1 MVIPFQFFLKPK
13 KIEMGLF
20 VLSNSI
26 FHKHAKMPRNH
37 VSSSDSSDCEEF
49 DNGEFKK
56 MLGKM
61 FPSKHMK
68 KEIEKMEKIDQKIT
82 SKSKSKKTKN
92 TDSDEEY
99 MPSST
104 PSSESEYTSEEAIDS
119 EEVEDLIEDQKM
131 NVIFTFMPNK
141 MLADE
146 SDDESSATETE
157 SEEEEEEEDKAIRE
171 IKTPKY
177 KEIIDMMKAYQTDK
191 FKGRDVF
198 IKKVEKIVAEEEK
211 KHEKAVLKK
220 LAKHEKE
227 EKKANHKKFRKL
239 LRTRDDMDDVGYFD
253 TLDVAAQTNI
263 VAKLAELNEHNKV
276 DKPYRISLIEAD
288 IPVAFKTIALK
299 KINSL
304 EYMDAGDGEYY
315 KVKHWVDGFMSTP
328 FGKYQ
333 QLPLTM
339 ATHTI
344 DEIHAFME
352 NAKTTLDSV
361 VYGMDDAK
369 HQIMQM
375 IGQWI
380 SNPTS
385 VGTAIAIQGPMGTGK
400 TTLVKE
406 GISKILNRPFAFIPL
421 GGATDSSFLEG
432 HSYTYEGSTWGR
444 IVDILIQSKC
454 MNPVFY
460 FDELDKVSDTPKG
473 EEIIGILTHLTDTTQ
488 NSQFHDKYFSNID
501 FDLSKAL
508 FIFSYNDESK
518 VNPILRDR
526 MYRIKTDGYKSP
538 DKQIIAT
545 NYLLP
550 KIRDAVN
557 IKEGEIIITEETI
570 NYINA
575 HLTENEKGVRNLK
588 RCLEIIHTKL
598 NLFRLMKPGANVF
611 DSSLKSVTFPFNVT
625 PDIVD
630 SLIKKNGDGFPV
642 NMYC

>member
-1 MVIPFQFFLKPK
+1 
-13 KIEMGLF
+13 
-20 VLSNSI
+20 
-26 FHKHAKMPRNH
+26 MPRNTH
-37 VSSSDSSDCEEF
+37 SSDSSDSEDF

-56 MLGKM
+56 MLGKI

-68 KEIEKMEKIDQKIT
+68 KEIEKMDKIDQKVNKKT
-82 SKSKSKKTKN
+82 NKNEKKTKS
-92 TDSDEEY
+92 TKLSKSSDEDYE
-99 MPSST
+99 PSAT
-104 PSSESEYTSEEAIDS
+104 PSSESNYTSDGSIDS
-119 EEVEDLIEDQKM
+119 EEVDDLIEDQKM
-131 NVIFTFMPNK
+131 NVIFTFMPN
-141 MLADE
+141 MFGNEDE
-146 SDDESSATETE
+146 TSE
-157 SEEEEEEEDKAIRE
+157 SEEDSESSSSEEEEDKAIRE

-177 KEIIDMMKAYQTDK
+177 KEIIDMMKSYQTDK

-198 IKKVEKIVAEEEK
+198 IKKVERIVSEEEK

-220 LAKHEKE
+220 LAKHEKA

-239 LRTRDDMDDVGYFD
+239 LRTRNDMDDVGYFD
-253 TLDVAAQTNI
+253 TLSVANQTNI
-263 VAKLAELNEHNKV
+263 VAKLSELNEHNKV

-315 KVKHWVDGFMSTP
+315 KVKHWVDGFMTTP

-339 ATHTI
+339 ATHSI
-344 DEIHAFME
+344 DEIHTFME
-352 NAKTTLDSV
+352 NAKTTLDNV

-380 SNPTS
+380 SNPNS

-432 HSYTYEGSTWGR
+432 HSYTYEGSCWGR

-501 FDLSKAL
+501 FDLSKAM

-518 VNPILRDR
+518 INPILRDR

-538 DKQIIAT
+538 DKLIIAN

-550 KIRDAVN
+550 KIREAVN
-557 IKEGEIIITEETI
+557 IKEGEIVIPDETI
-570 NYINA
+570 NHITT

-611 DSSLKSVTFPFNVT
+611 DNSLKTVSFPFAVT
-625 PDIVD
+625 PDVVD

>member
-1 MVIPFQFFLKPK
+1 
-13 KIEMGLF
+13 
-20 VLSNSI
+20 
-26 FHKHAKMPRNH
+26 MPRNTNT
-37 VSSSDSSDCEEF
+37 DEF
-49 DNGEFKK
+49 DNEEFKK
-56 MLGKM
+56 MLGKI

-68 KEIEKMEKIDQKIT
+68 KEIEKMEKIDKKMKP
-82 SKSKSKKTKN
+82 KSKTKN
-92 TDSDEEY
+92 DDDDYVPPSQSETEESDY
-99 MPSST
+99 ST
-104 PSSESEYTSEEAIDS
+104 EGSIDS
-119 EEVEDLIEDQKM
+119 EELDDLIEDQKM
-131 NVIFTFMPNK
+131 NVVFTFMPNR
-141 MLADE
+141 MLESEVSSEEEEEEEEEDE
-146 SDDESSATETE
+146 E
-157 SEEEEEEEDKAIRE
+157 EEEEEEEDKKIKE

-177 KEIIDMMKAYQTDK
+177 KEIIDMMKSYQTDK

-198 IKKVEKIVAEEEK
+198 IKKVERIVAEEEK

-220 LAKHEKE
+220 LAQQEKV

-253 TLDVAAQTNI
+253 TLDVASQSNI
-263 VAKLAELNEHNKV
+263 VSKLTELNAHNKV

-288 IPVAFKTIALK
+288 VPVAFKTIALK

-315 KVKHWVDGFMSTP
+315 QVKHWVDGFMSTP

-333 QLPLTM
+333 HLPLTM
-339 ATHTI
+339 ATHSI

-352 NAKTTLDSV
+352 NAKTTLDNV

-400 TTLVKE
+400 TTLVKD

-508 FIFSYNDESK
+508 FIFSYNDETK

-557 IKEGEIIITEETI
+557 ITDGEIIIPEETI
-570 NYINA
+570 NYINM

-588 RCLEIIHTKL
+588 RCLEIVHTKL

-611 DSSLKSVTFPFNVT
+611 DTSLKNVSFPFTVT
-625 PDIVD
+625 PDVVD
-630 SLIKKNGDGFPV
+630 DLIKKTGDGIPV
-642 NMYC
+642 HMYC

>member
-1 MVIPFQFFLKPK
+1 
-13 KIEMGLF
+13 
-20 VLSNSI
+20 
-26 FHKHAKMPRNH
+26 MPR
-37 VSSSDSSDCEEF
+37 VIVSSDSSDNEEF

-68 KEIEKMEKIDQKIT
+68 KEIEKMEKIDKKMNDKKVNKKNVASKNKVIET
-82 SKSKSKKTKN
+82 SS
-92 TDSDEEY
+92 SDEEY
-99 MPSST
+99 IPTSDEEDETTMT
-104 PSSESEYTSEEAIDS
+104 ESEIDS
-119 EEVEDLIEDQKM
+119 DEVEDLQKM
-131 NVIFTFMPNK
+131 NVVFTFMPT
-141 MLADE
+141 MFGAEE
-146 SDDESSATETE
+146 SDESSSEE
-157 SEEEEEEEDKAIRE
+157 SSSSEEEEEEDKHIRE

-177 KEIIDMMKAYQTDK
+177 KEIIEMMKSYQTNK
-191 FKGRDVF
+191 FKGRDIF
-198 IKKVEKIVAEEEK
+198 IKKVERIVAEEEK
-211 KHEKAVLKK
+211 KHEAAVLKK
-220 LAKHEKE
+220 IAKQEKE
-227 EKKANHKKFRKL
+227 EKKSNRKKFRKL
-239 LRTRDDMDDVGYFD
+239 LMSRDVMDDVGYFD
-253 TLDVAAQTNI
+253 TLDVKNQTNI
-263 VAKLAELNEHNKV
+263 VEKLKELNAHDKV
-276 DKPYRISLIEAD
+276 EKPYRISLIEAD
-288 IPVAFKTIALK
+288 IPVSFKTIAIK

-344 DEIHAFME
+344 DEIHGFME
-352 NAKTTLDSV
+352 NAKSTLDNV

-380 SNPTS
+380 SNPNS

-400 TTLVKE
+400 TTLVKD

-432 HSYTYEGSTWGR
+432 HSYTYEGSNWGR

-526 MYRIKTDGYKSP
+526 MYRIKTDGYKAP

-557 IKEGEIIITEETI
+557 IGQDEIIIPAETI
-570 NYINA
+570 DYINT
-575 HLTENEKGVRNLK
+575 HLTESEKGVRNLK

-598 NLFRLMKPGANVF
+598 NLYRLMKPGANVF
-611 DSSLKSVTFPFNVT
+611 DNTHALKVTFPFMVT
-625 PDIVD
+625 PDVVD
-630 SLIKKNGDGFPV
+630 VLIKKTGDTFPV

>member
-1 MVIPFQFFLKPK
+1 MKVRR
-13 KIEMGLF
+13 
-20 VLSNSI
+20 LSKQHNSTKRQ
-26 FHKHAKMPRNH
+26 HNSTMPRT
-37 VSSSDSSDCEEF
+37 SDSSDCEDF

-56 MLGKM
+56 MLGKI

-68 KEIEKMEKIDQKIT
+68 KEIEKMEKIDKKIAT
-82 SKSKSKKTKN
+82 KSKNKKTKSESS
-92 TDSDEEY
+92 SDEEY
-99 MPSST
+99 VPSST
-104 PSSESEYTSEEAIDS
+104 PASETDYSTDESIDS
-119 EEVEDLIEDQKM
+119 EEVEDLVEDQKM
-131 NVIFTFMPNK
+131 NVVFTFMPNHRM
-141 MLADE
+141 MLKNQDE
-146 SDDESSATETE
+146 TSESEDESSS
-157 SEEEEEEEDKAIRE
+157 SEEEEEEEDKSIRE

-177 KEIIDMMKAYQTDK
+177 KEIIEMMKAYQTDK

-198 IKKVEKIVAEEEK
+198 IKKVERIVAEEEK

-220 LAKHEKE
+220 LAKHEKT
-227 EKKANHKKFRKL
+227 EKKTNHKKFRKL
-239 LRTRDDMDDVGYFD
+239 LRTRNDMDDVGYFD
-253 TLDVAAQTNI
+253 TLDVASQSNI
-263 VAKLAELNEHNKV
+263 VSKLSELNEHNKV

-315 KVKHWVDGFMSTP
+315 KVKQWVDGFMATP

-333 QLPLTM
+333 QLPITM
-339 ATHTI
+339 ATHGI

-352 NAKTTLDSV
+352 NAKSTLDSV

-380 SNPTS
+380 SNPSS

-432 HSYTYEGSTWGR
+432 HSYTYEGSSWGR
-444 IVDILIQSKC
+444 IVDILMQSKC

-501 FDLSKAL
+501 FDLSKAM

-526 MYRIKTDGYKSP
+526 MYRIKTDGYKSQ
-538 DKQIIAT
+538 DKLIIAN

-557 IKEGEIIITEETI
+557 INEGEIIIPEETI

-575 HLTENEKGVRNLK
+575 HLTETEKGVRNLK

-611 DSSLKSVTFPFNVT
+611 DNSLKTVAFPFVVT
-625 PDIVD
+625 PDVVD
-630 SLIKKNGDGFPV
+630 SLIKKAGDGFPV

>member
-1 MVIPFQFFLKPK
+1 
-13 KIEMGLF
+13 
-20 VLSNSI
+20 
-26 FHKHAKMPRNH
+26 MPR
-37 VSSSDSSDCEEF
+37 VSDSSDAEDF
-49 DNGEFKK
+49 DNSEFKK
-56 MLGKM
+56 MLGKI

-68 KEIEKMEKIDQKIT
+68 KEIEKMEKIDKNIAAT
-82 SKSKSKKTKN
+82 SDKKRTKKSKANSS
-92 TDSDEEY
+92 SDEDYEPPSVSESDSEEY
-99 MPSST
+99 S
-104 PSSESEYTSEEAIDS
+104 SSESIDS
-119 EEVEDLIEDQKM
+119 EEVEDLIQDQKM
-131 NVIFTFMPNK
+131 NVVFTFMPSR
-141 MLADE
+141 MLVDYDQSSDSDE
-146 SDDESSATETE
+146 TSDESS
-157 SEEEEEEEDKAIRE
+157 SEEEEEDKAIRE

-177 KEIIDMMKAYQTDK
+177 KEIIDMMKEYQTDK
-191 FKGRDVF
+191 FKGRQVF
-198 IKKVEKIVAEEEK
+198 IKKVERIVAEEEK

-220 LAKHEKE
+220 IAKHEKA
-227 EKKANHKKFRKL
+227 EKKANNKKFRKL

-253 TLDVAAQTNI
+253 TLDVPTQAKI
-263 VAKLAELNEHNKV
+263 VSKLTELTEHTKV

-304 EYMDAGDGEYY
+304 EYMEAGDGEYY
-315 KVKHWVDGFMSTP
+315 KVKHWVDGFMTTP

-339 ATHTI
+339 ASHSI

-352 NAKTTLDSV
+352 TAKTTLDNV

-369 HQIMQM
+369 HQIMQL

-380 SNPTS
+380 SNPSS

-508 FIFSYNDESK
+508 FIFSYNDETK

-538 DKQIIAT
+538 DKQIIARS
-545 NYLLP
+545 YLLP
-550 KIRDAVN
+550 KIRMSVN
-557 IKEGEIIITEETI
+557 IKEGEIIISEETI

-598 NLFRLMKPGANVF
+598 NLFRLMKPGANMF
-611 DSSLKSVTFPFNVT
+611 ETSTLKKVEFPFTVT
-625 PDIVD
+625 PDVVD
-630 SLIKKNGDGFPV
+630 ALIKKNSDGIPV
-642 NMYC
+642 HMYC

>member
-1 MVIPFQFFLKPK
+1 
-13 KIEMGLF
+13 
-20 VLSNSI
+20 
-26 FHKHAKMPRNH
+26 MPRTH
-37 VSSSDSSDCEEF
+37 SSSESSDVEDF

-68 KEIEKMEKIDQKIT
+68 KEIEKMEKIDKKIST
-82 SKSKSKKTKN
+82 AKPNKKSSSVPIKNKKTTKS
-92 TDSDEEY
+92 SDEDYE
-99 MPSST
+99 PSTT
-104 PSSESEYTSEEAIDS
+104 PSSESDYTSGEESIDS

-131 NVIFTFMPNK
+131 NVIFTFMPSR

-146 SDDESSATETE
+146 EETE
-157 SEEEEEEEDKAIRE
+157 SEEEEDESSESEEEEEDNAIRE

-177 KEIIDMMKAYQTDK
+177 KEIIDMMKNYKTDK

-198 IKKVEKIVAEEEK
+198 IKKVERIVAEEEK

-220 LAKHEKE
+220 LAKHEKA
-227 EKKANHKKFRKL
+227 EKKANNKKFRKL

-253 TLDVAAQTNI
+253 TLDVGSQTNI
-263 VAKLAELNEHNKV
+263 VSKLSELNEHNKV
-276 DKPYRISLIEAD
+276 EKPYRISLIEAE

-304 EYMDAGDGEYY
+304 EYMEAGDGEYY
-315 KVKHWVDGFMSTP
+315 KVKHWVDGFMTTP

-333 QLPLTM
+333 QLPITM
-339 ATHTI
+339 ATHSI

-352 NAKTTLDSV
+352 NAKTTLDDV

-380 SNPTS
+380 SNPNS

-488 NSQFHDKYFSNID
+488 NSQFHDKYFPNIE
-501 FDLSKAL
+501 FDLSKAM

-538 DKQIIAT
+538 DKLIIAN

-557 IKEGEIIITEETI
+557 INEGEIIIPEETI
-570 NYINA
+570 NYINT
-575 HLTENEKGVRNLK
+575 HLTESEKGVRNLK

-598 NLFRLMKPGANVF
+598 NLFRLMKPGANLF
-611 DSSLKSVTFPFNVT
+611 DNSLKTVSFPFTVS
-625 PDIVD
+625 PDVVD

>member
-1 MVIPFQFFLKPK
+1 
-13 KIEMGLF
+13 
-20 VLSNSI
+20 
-26 FHKHAKMPRNH
+26 MPRNTNT
-37 VSSSDSSDCEEF
+37 DEF
-49 DNGEFKK
+49 DNEEFKK
-56 MLGKM
+56 MLGKI

-68 KEIEKMEKIDQKIT
+68 KEIEKMEKIDKKMKP
-82 SKSKSKKTKN
+82 KSKTKN
-92 TDSDEEY
+92 DDDDYVPPSQSETEESDY
-99 MPSST
+99 ST
-104 PSSESEYTSEEAIDS
+104 EGSIDS
-119 EEVEDLIEDQKM
+119 EELDDLIEDQKM
-131 NVIFTFMPNK
+131 NVVFTFMPNR
-141 MLADE
+141 MLESEVSSEEEEEEEEEDE
-146 SDDESSATETE
+146 E
-157 SEEEEEEEDKAIRE
+157 EEEEEEEDKKIKE

-177 KEIIDMMKAYQTDK
+177 KEIIDMMKSYQTDK

-198 IKKVEKIVAEEEK
+198 IKKVERIVAEEEK

-220 LAKHEKE
+220 LAQQEKV

-253 TLDVAAQTNI
+253 TLDVASQSNI
-263 VAKLAELNEHNKV
+263 VSKLTELNAHNKV

-288 IPVAFKTIALK
+288 VPVAFKTIALK

-333 QLPLTM
+333 HLPLTM
-339 ATHTI
+339 ATHSI

-352 NAKTTLDSV
+352 NAKTTLDNV

-400 TTLVKE
+400 TTLVKD

-508 FIFSYNDESK
+508 FIFSYNDETK

-557 IKEGEIIITEETI
+557 ITDGEIIIPEETI
-570 NYINA
+570 NYINM

-588 RCLEIIHTKL
+588 RCLEIVHTKL

-611 DSSLKSVTFPFNVT
+611 DTSLKNVSFPFTVT
-625 PDIVD
+625 PDVVD
-630 SLIKKNGDGFPV
+630 DLIKKTGDGIPV
-642 NMYC
+642 HMYC

>member
-1 MVIPFQFFLKPK
+1 
-13 KIEMGLF
+13 
-20 VLSNSI
+20 
-26 FHKHAKMPRNH
+26 MPRNTH
-37 VSSSDSSDCEEF
+37 SSDSSDNEDF

-56 MLGKM
+56 MLSKM
-61 FPSKHMK
+61 FASKNMK
-68 KEIEKMEKIDQKIT
+68 KEIEKMEKIDKKVNGKKHI
-82 SKSKSKKTKN
+82 KNEKKAKTKS
-92 TDSDEEY
+92 SDEEY
-99 MPSST
+99 EPSAT
-104 PSSESEYTSEEAIDS
+104 PSSESDYTSEESIDS
-119 EEVEDLIEDQKM
+119 EEVDDLIEDQKM
-131 NVIFTFMPNK
+131 NVIFTFMPSNR
-141 MLADE
+141 MFGNEDE
-146 SDDESSATETE
+146 TSESEEEDETE
-157 SEEEEEEEDKAIRE
+157 SEEEEDEEDKAIRE

-177 KEIIDMMKAYQTDK
+177 KEIIDMMKTYQTDK

-198 IKKVEKIVAEEEK
+198 IKKVERIVSEEEK
-211 KHEKAVLKK
+211 KHEKTVLKK
-220 LAKHEKE
+220 LAKHEKT

-239 LRTRDDMDDVGYFD
+239 LRTRNDMDDVGYFD
-253 TLDVAAQTNI
+253 TLNVANQSNI

-288 IPVAFKTIALK
+288 IPVIFKTIALK

-315 KVKHWVDGFMSTP
+315 KVKHWVDGFMTTP

-339 ATHTI
+339 ATHSI

-352 NAKTTLDSV
+352 GAKTTLDNV

-380 SNPTS
+380 SNPNS

-432 HSYTYEGSTWGR
+432 HSYTYEGSCWGR

-488 NSQFHDKYFSNID
+488 NNQFHDKYFSNID
-501 FDLSKAL
+501 FDLSKAM

-518 VNPILRDR
+518 INPILRDR

-538 DKQIIAT
+538 DKLIIAN

-550 KIRDAVN
+550 KIREAVN
-557 IKEGEIIITEETI
+557 IKEGEIIIPDETI
-570 NYINA
+570 NYITT

-598 NLFRLMKPGANVF
+598 NLFRLMKPGANFF
-611 DSSLKSVTFPFNVT
+611 DNSLKTVSFPFTVT
-625 PDIVD
+625 PDVVD
-630 SLIKKNGDGFPV
+630 TLIKKNGDGFPV

>member
-1 MVIPFQFFLKPK
+1 
-13 KIEMGLF
+13 
-20 VLSNSI
+20 
-26 FHKHAKMPRNH
+26 
-37 VSSSDSSDCEEF
+37 
-49 DNGEFKK
+49 
-56 MLGKM
+56 
-61 FPSKHMK
+61 
-68 KEIEKMEKIDQKIT
+68 
-82 SKSKSKKTKN
+82 
-92 TDSDEEY
+92 
-99 MPSST
+99 
-104 PSSESEYTSEEAIDS
+104 
-119 EEVEDLIEDQKM
+119 
-131 NVIFTFMPNK
+131 MPNH

-146 SDDESSATETE
+146 ETSESEEEDESS
-157 SEEEEEEEDKAIRE
+157 SEEEEEDDKAIRE

-177 KEIIDMMKAYQTDK
+177 KEIIDMMKTYQTDK

-198 IKKVEKIVAEEEK
+198 IKKVERIVAEEEK

-220 LAKHEKE
+220 LAKHEKA

-253 TLDVAAQTNI
+253 TLDVGSQTNI

-276 DKPYRISLIEAD
+276 DKPYRISLIEAN
-288 IPVAFKTIALK
+288 IPVEFKTIALK

-339 ATHTI
+339 ATHSI

-352 NAKTTLDSV
+352 GAKTTLDNV

-550 KIRDAVN
+550 KIRESVN
-557 IKEGEIIITEETI
+557 IKEGEITIPEETI
-570 NYINA
+570 NYINT

-598 NLFRLMKPGANVF
+598 NLFRLMKPGANLF
-611 DSSLKSVTFPFNVT
+611 DNSLKSVTFPFNVT
-625 PDIVD
+625 TDVVD

>member
-1 MVIPFQFFLKPK
+1 MKLCS
-13 KIEMGLF
+13 
-20 VLSNSI
+20 LSKQY
-26 FHKHAKMPRNH
+26 FTTKHLKMPRTHKN
-37 VSSSDSSDCEEF
+37 SDSSDAEDF

-56 MLGKM
+56 MLGKI

-68 KEIEKMEKIDQKIT
+68 KEIEKMDKIDKKINDKKIGNK
-82 SKSKSKKTKN
+82 KSKRAS
-92 TDSDEEY
+92 SDEDY
-99 MPSST
+99 VPPSSDE
-104 PSSESEYTSEEAIDS
+104 SDSEYSTEESIDS

-131 NVIFTFMPNK
+131 NVIFTFMPSH
-141 MLADE
+141 MLNDE
-146 SDDESSATETE
+146 ETE
-157 SEEEEEEEDKAIRE
+157 SEEDEEDESSSSEEEEEDKAIRE

-177 KEIIDMMKAYQTDK
+177 KEIIDMMKVYQTDK
-191 FKGRDVF
+191 FKGREVF
-198 IKKVEKIVAEEEK
+198 IKKVERIVAEEEK

-220 LAKHEKE
+220 LAKHEKA
-227 EKKANHKKFRKL
+227 EKKSNHKKFRKL

-253 TLDVAAQTNI
+253 TLNVSTQSNI
-263 VAKLAELNEHNKV
+263 VTKLAELNEHNKV

-315 KVKHWVDGFMSTP
+315 KVKHWVDGFMTTP

-339 ATHTI
+339 ATHSI

-352 NAKTTLDSV
+352 NAKTTLDNV

-380 SNPTS
+380 SNPSS

-518 VNPILRDR
+518 INPILRDR

-557 IKEGEIIITEETI
+557 IKEGEITISEETI
-570 NYINA
+570 NYINM

-598 NLFRLMKPGANVF
+598 NLFRLMKPGANLF
-611 DSSLKSVTFPFNVT
+611 DNSLKTVTFPFNVT

-630 SLIKKNGDGFPV
+630 SLIKKNGDGIPFH
-642 NMYC
+642 MYC

>member
-1 MVIPFQFFLKPK
+1 
-13 KIEMGLF
+13 
-20 VLSNSI
+20 
-26 FHKHAKMPRNH
+26 MPRNTNT
-37 VSSSDSSDCEEF
+37 DEF
-49 DNGEFKK
+49 DNDEFKK
-56 MLGKM
+56 MLGNI

-68 KEIEKMEKIDQKIT
+68 KEIEKMDKIDKKI
-82 SKSKSKKTKN
+82 SPKSKN
-92 TDSDEEY
+92 DDDDY
-99 MPSST
+99 VPSSQSET
-104 PSSESEYTSEEAIDS
+104 ESDYSSEGSIDS
-119 EEVEDLIEDQKM
+119 EELEDLIEDQKM
-131 NVIFTFMPNK
+131 NVVFTFMPSK
-141 MLADE
+141 MIDTETDTDTDE
-146 SDDESSATETE
+146 SE
-157 SEEEEEEEDKAIRE
+157 SEEEEEEENVEEEDKKISE

-191 FKGRDVF
+191 FKGRNVF
-198 IKKVEKIVAEEEK
+198 IKKVERIVAEEEK

-220 LAKHEKE
+220 LAQQEKA

-253 TLDVAAQTNI
+253 TLDVASQSNI
-263 VAKLAELNEHNKV
+263 VSKLTELNAHNKV

-315 KVKHWVDGFMSTP
+315 KVKHWVDGFMTTP

-339 ATHTI
+339 ATHSI

-352 NAKTTLDSV
+352 NAKATLDNV

-380 SNPTS
+380 SNPNS

-400 TTLVKE
+400 TTLVKD

-508 FIFSYNDESK
+508 FIFSYNDETK

-550 KIRDAVN
+550 KILEAVN
-557 IKEGEIIITEETI
+557 IKEGEIIIPDETI
-570 NYINA
+570 NYINM

-611 DSSLKSVTFPFNVT
+611 DTSLKNVAFPFTVT
-625 PDIVD
+625 PDVVD
-630 SLIKKNGDGFPV
+630 ALIKKTGDGIPV
-642 NMYC
+642 HMYC

>member
-1 MVIPFQFFLKPK
+1 MK
-13 KIEMGLF
+13 
-20 VLSNSI
+20 LSLLSKQHFSQRYQQN
-26 FHKHAKMPRNH
+26 MPR
-37 VSSSDSSDCEEF
+37 VIVSSDSSDNEEF

-68 KEIEKMEKIDQKIT
+68 KEIEKMEKIDKKMNDKKVNKKKVASKNKVIET
-82 SKSKSKKTKN
+82 SS
-92 TDSDEEY
+92 SDEEY
-99 MPSST
+99 IPTSDEEDETTMT
-104 PSSESEYTSEEAIDS
+104 ESEIDS
-119 EEVEDLIEDQKM
+119 DEVEDLQKM
-131 NVIFTFMPNK
+131 NVVFTFMPT
-141 MLADE
+141 MFGAEE
-146 SDDESSATETE
+146 SDESS
-157 SEEEEEEEDKAIRE
+157 SEESSSSEEEEEDKQIRE

-177 KEIIDMMKAYQTDK
+177 KEIIDMMKSYQTDK
-191 FKGRDVF
+191 FKGRDIF
-198 IKKVEKIVAEEEK
+198 IKKVERIVAEEEK
-211 KHEKAVLKK
+211 KHEAAVLKK
-220 LAKHEKE
+220 IAKQEKE
-227 EKKANHKKFRKL
+227 EKKSNRKKFRKL
-239 LRTRDDMDDVGYFD
+239 LMSRDVMDDVGYFD
-253 TLDVAAQTNI
+253 TLDVKNQSNI
-263 VAKLAELNEHNKV
+263 VEKLKELNAHDKV
-276 DKPYRISLIEAD
+276 EKPYRISLIEAD
-288 IPVAFKTIALK
+288 IPVSFKTIAIK

-344 DEIHAFME
+344 DEIHGFME
-352 NAKTTLDSV
+352 NAKSTLDNV

-380 SNPTS
+380 SNPNS

-400 TTLVKE
+400 TTLVKD

-432 HSYTYEGSTWGR
+432 HSYTYEGSNWGR

-526 MYRIKTDGYKSP
+526 MYRIKTDGYKAP

-557 IKEGEIIITEETI
+557 IGQDEIIIPTETI
-570 NYINA
+570 DYINA
-575 HLTENEKGVRNLK
+575 HLTESEKGVRNLK

-598 NLFRLMKPGANVF
+598 NLYRLMKPGANVF
-611 DSSLKSVTFPFNVT
+611 DNTHALKVTFPFTVT
-625 PDIVD
+625 PDVVD
-630 SLIKKNGDGFPV
+630 VLIKKTGDTFPV

>member
-1 MVIPFQFFLKPK
+1 
-13 KIEMGLF
+13 
-20 VLSNSI
+20 
-26 FHKHAKMPRNH
+26 MPRII
-37 VSSSDSSDCEEF
+37 VSSDSSDNEEF

-68 KEIEKMEKIDQKIT
+68 KEIEKMEKIDKKMSAPVKKNKKKSTKT
-82 SKSKSKKTKN
+82 S
-92 TDSDEEY
+92 SDEDY
-99 MPSST
+99 QPSNT
-104 PSSESEYTSEEAIDS
+104 PSSESEYTSEESIDS

-131 NVIFTFMPNK
+131 NVVFTFMPRH

-146 SDDESSATETE
+146 DETSSE
-157 SEEEEEEEDKAIRE
+157 SEEEESSESEEEEEDKAIRE

-177 KEIIDMMKAYQTDK
+177 KEIIDMMKNYQTDK

-198 IKKVEKIVAEEEK
+198 IKKVERIVAEEEK

-220 LAKHEKE
+220 LAKHEKA

-253 TLDVAAQTNI
+253 TLDVSSQTNI

-339 ATHTI
+339 ATHSI

-352 NAKTTLDSV
+352 NAKSTLDNV

-557 IKEGEIIITEETI
+557 INEGEIIIPEETI
-570 NYINA
+570 NYINT

-598 NLFRLMKPGANVF
+598 NLFRLMKPGANLF
-611 DSSLKSVTFPFNVT
+611 DNSLKTVTFPFTVT
-625 PDIVD
+625 PDVVD
-630 SLIKKNGDGFPV
+630 SLIKKSGDGFPV

>member
-1 MVIPFQFFLKPK
+1 
-13 KIEMGLF
+13 
-20 VLSNSI
+20 
-26 FHKHAKMPRNH
+26 MPR
-37 VSSSDSSDCEEF
+37 VIVSSDSSDNEEF

-68 KEIEKMEKIDQKIT
+68 KEIEKMEKIDKKI
-82 SKSKSKKTKN
+82 SAKKSMPIKNKKTTN
-92 TDSDEEY
+92 SSDEDYE
-99 MPSST
+99 PSNT
-104 PSSESEYTSEEAIDS
+104 PSSESDYTSDEESIDS
-119 EEVEDLIEDQKM
+119 EELEDLIQDQKM
-131 NVIFTFMPNK
+131 NVVFTFMPNRV
-141 MLADE
+141 LV
-146 SDDESSATETE
+146 DESSESE
-157 SEEEEEEEDKAIRE
+157 EEESSSSEEEEEEEDKAIHE

-177 KEIIDMMKAYQTDK
+177 KEIIEMMKNYQTDK

-198 IKKVEKIVAEEEK
+198 IKKVERIVAEEEK

-253 TLDVAAQTNI
+253 TLDVKCQSNI
-263 VAKLAELNEHNKV
+263 VAKLQELNQHNKV

-352 NAKTTLDSV
+352 NAKTTLDNV

-380 SNPTS
+380 SNPNS

-508 FIFSYNDESK
+508 FIFSYNDENK

-557 IKEGEIIITEETI
+557 IKDGEIIIPEDTI
-570 NYINA
+570 NYINT

-598 NLFRLMKPGANVF
+598 NLFRLTKPGANMF
-611 DSSLKSVTFPFNVT
+611 DTSLKSVSFPFTVT
-625 PDIVD
+625 PDVVD

>member
-1 MVIPFQFFLKPK
+1 
-13 KIEMGLF
+13 
-20 VLSNSI
+20 
-26 FHKHAKMPRNH
+26 MPRTRNN
-37 VSSSDSSDCEEF
+37 SDSSDAEDF

-61 FPSKHMK
+61 FPSKHMT
-68 KEIEKMEKIDQKIT
+68 KEIEKMEKIDKKIDGN
-82 SKSKSKKTKN
+82 KKTDVIKKNTKN
-92 TDSDEEY
+92 TKTKSSDEDYE
-99 MPSST
+99 PSSVSDSEEYS
-104 PSSESEYTSEEAIDS
+104 SSETIDS
-119 EEVEDLIEDQKM
+119 EELDDLIEDQKM
-131 NVIFTFMPNK
+131 NVVFTFMPSR
-141 MLADE
+141 MLLDDVSSSE
-146 SDDESSATETE
+146 SDESSEE
-157 SEEEEEEEDKAIRE
+157 SSSEEEEEDKTVRE

-177 KEIIDMMKAYQTDK
+177 KEIIEMMKAYQTDK

-198 IKKVEKIVAEEEK
+198 IKKVERIVAEEEK

-220 LAKHEKE
+220 LAKHEKA

-253 TLDVAAQTNI
+253 TLSVTSQSNI
-263 VAKLAELNEHNKV
+263 VTKLAELNAHNKV

-288 IPVAFKTIALK
+288 IPVEFKTIALK

-315 KVKHWVDGFMSTP
+315 KVKHWVDGFMTTP

-339 ATHTI
+339 ATHSI

-352 NAKTTLDSV
+352 TAKSTLDNV

-380 SNPTS
+380 SNPNS

-400 TTLVKE
+400 TTPVKE

-557 IKEGEIIITEETI
+557 IKEGEIIIPEETI
-570 NYINA
+570 SYINT

-611 DSSLKSVTFPFNVT
+611 DTTLKNVAFPFTVS
-625 PDIVD
+625 PDVVD
-630 SLIKKNGDGFPV
+630 TLIKKNGDGVPV
-642 NMYC
+642 HMYC

>member
-1 MVIPFQFFLKPK
+1 
-13 KIEMGLF
+13 
-20 VLSNSI
+20 
-26 FHKHAKMPRNH
+26 MPR
-37 VSSSDSSDCEEF
+37 VIVSSDSSDNEEF

-68 KEIEKMEKIDQKIT
+68 KEIEKMEKIDKKIDDKKIDAKKNMNKKKVASKNKVIET
-82 SKSKSKKTKN
+82 SS
-92 TDSDEEY
+92 SDEEY
-99 MPSST
+99 IPSSDEEDE
-104 PSSESEYTSEEAIDS
+104 SSITESEIDS
-119 EEVEDLIEDQKM
+119 DEVEDLQKM
-131 NVIFTFMPNK
+131 NVVFTFMPT
-141 MLADE
+141 MFGAAHAEE
-146 SDDESSATETE
+146 SDESSDEE
-157 SEEEEEEEDKAIRE
+157 SSSSEEEEEDKQIRE

-191 FKGRDVF
+191 FKGRDIF
-198 IKKVEKIVAEEEK
+198 IKKVERIVAEEEK
-211 KHEKAVLKK
+211 KHEATVLKK
-220 LAKHEKE
+220 IAKQEKE
-227 EKKANHKKFRKL
+227 VKKSNRKKFRKL
-239 LRTRDDMDDVGYFD
+239 LMSRDVMDDVGYFD
-253 TLDVAAQTNI
+253 TLDVKNQSNI
-263 VAKLAELNEHNKV
+263 VEKLKELNAHDKV
-276 DKPYRISLIEAD
+276 EKPYRISLIEAD
-288 IPVAFKTIALK
+288 IPLSFKTIAIK

-344 DEIHAFME
+344 DEIHGFME
-352 NAKTTLDSV
+352 NAKSTLDNV

-380 SNPTS
+380 SNPNS

-400 TTLVKE
+400 TTLVKD

-432 HSYTYEGSTWGR
+432 HSYTYEGSNWGR

-526 MYRIKTDGYKSP
+526 MYRIKTDGYKAP

-557 IKEGEIIITEETI
+557 IGQDEIIIPAETI
-570 NYINA
+570 DYINA
-575 HLTENEKGVRNLK
+575 HLTESEKGVRNLK

-598 NLFRLMKPGANVF
+598 NLYRLMKPGANVF
-611 DSSLKSVTFPFNVT
+611 DNTHALKVTFPFTVT
-625 PDIVD
+625 PDVVD
-630 SLIKKNGDGFPV
+630 VLIKKTGDTFPV

>member
-1 MVIPFQFFLKPK
+1 
-13 KIEMGLF
+13 
-20 VLSNSI
+20 
-26 FHKHAKMPRNH
+26 
-37 VSSSDSSDCEEF
+37 
-49 DNGEFKK
+49 
-56 MLGKM
+56 MLGKI

-68 KEIEKMEKIDQKIT
+68 KEIEKMEKIDKKMKP
-82 SKSKSKKTKN
+82 KSKTKN
-92 TDSDEEY
+92 DDDDYVPPSQSETEESDY
-99 MPSST
+99 ST
-104 PSSESEYTSEEAIDS
+104 EGSIDS
-119 EEVEDLIEDQKM
+119 EELDDLIEDQKM
-131 NVIFTFMPNK
+131 NVVFTFMPNR
-141 MLADE
+141 MLESEVSSEEEEEEEEEDE
-146 SDDESSATETE
+146 E
-157 SEEEEEEEDKAIRE
+157 EEEEEEEDKKIKE

-177 KEIIDMMKAYQTDK
+177 KEIIDMMKSYQTDK

-198 IKKVEKIVAEEEK
+198 IKKVERIVAEEEK

-220 LAKHEKE
+220 LAQQEKV

-253 TLDVAAQTNI
+253 TLDVASQSNI
-263 VAKLAELNEHNKV
+263 VSKLTELNAHNKV

-288 IPVAFKTIALK
+288 VPVAFKTIALK

-333 QLPLTM
+333 HLPLTM
-339 ATHTI
+339 ATHSI

-352 NAKTTLDSV
+352 NAKTTLDNV

-400 TTLVKE
+400 TTLVKD

-508 FIFSYNDESK
+508 FIFSYNDETK

-557 IKEGEIIITEETI
+557 ITDGEIIIPEETI
-570 NYINA
+570 NYINM

-588 RCLEIIHTKL
+588 RCLEIVHTKL

-611 DSSLKSVTFPFNVT
+611 DTSLKNVSFPFTVT
-625 PDIVD
+625 PDVVD
-630 SLIKKNGDGFPV
+630 DLIKKTGDGIPV
-642 NMYC
+642 HMYC

>member
-1 MVIPFQFFLKPK
+1 
-13 KIEMGLF
+13 
-20 VLSNSI
+20 
-26 FHKHAKMPRNH
+26 MPRTHKN
-37 VSSSDSSDCEEF
+37 SDSSDSEDF
-49 DNGEFKK
+49 DNREFKK

-68 KEIEKMEKIDQKIT
+68 KEIENMDKIDKKINDKKINNKKSRKT
-82 SKSKSKKTKN
+82 S
-92 TDSDEEY
+92 SDEDY
-99 MPSST
+99 VPPSSDE
-104 PSSESEYTSEEAIDS
+104 SDSEYSSAEESIDS

-131 NVIFTFMPNK
+131 NVIFTFMPSH

-146 SDDESSATETE
+146 DTE
-157 SEEEEEEEDKAIRE
+157 SEEDEEYESSEEEEEDKVIRE

-177 KEIIDMMKAYQTDK
+177 KEIIDMMKVYQTDK

-198 IKKVEKIVAEEEK
+198 IKKVERIVAEEEK

-220 LAKHEKE
+220 LAKHEKA
-227 EKKANHKKFRKL
+227 EKKSNHKKFRKL

-253 TLDVAAQTNI
+253 TLDVSCQSNI

-288 IPVAFKTIALK
+288 IPVSFKTIALK

-315 KVKHWVDGFMSTP
+315 KVKHWVDGFMTTP

-333 QLPLTM
+333 QLPITM
-339 ATHTI
+339 ATHSI

-352 NAKTTLDSV
+352 NAKTTLDNV

-380 SNPTS
+380 SNPSS

-432 HSYTYEGSTWGR
+432 HSYTYEGSCWGR

-488 NSQFHDKYFSNID
+488 NNQFHDKYFSNID
-501 FDLSKAL
+501 FDLSKAM

-518 VNPILRDR
+518 INPILRDR

-538 DKQIIAT
+538 DKLIIAN

-557 IKEGEIIITEETI
+557 IKEGEIIIPEETI
-570 NYINA
+570 NYVNT
-575 HLTENEKGVRNLK
+575 HLTESEKGVRNLK
-588 RCLEIIHTKL
+588 RCMEIIHTKL
-598 NLFRLMKPGANVF
+598 NLFRLMKPGANLF
-611 DSSLKSVTFPFNVT
+611 DNSLKTVSFPFTVT

-630 SLIKKNGDGFPV
+630 SLIKKNCDGFPV

>member
-1 MVIPFQFFLKPK
+1 
-13 KIEMGLF
+13 
-20 VLSNSI
+20 
-26 FHKHAKMPRNH
+26 MPRIHKN
-37 VSSSDSSDCEEF
+37 SDSSDAEDF

-68 KEIEKMEKIDQKIT
+68 KEIEKMEKIDKKIA
-82 SKSKSKKTKN
+82 SDKKKKPS
-92 TDSDEEY
+92 SDEDYE
-99 MPSST
+99 P
-104 PSSESEYTSEEAIDS
+104 PSESESDSEEYESIDS

-131 NVIFTFMPNK
+131 NVVFTFMPRR
-141 MLADE
+141 LLETSE
-146 SDDESSATETE
+146 SEEEDDESS
-157 SEEEEEEEDKAIRE
+157 SSSEEEEEDKAIRE

-191 FKGRDVF
+191 FKGRNVF
-198 IKKVEKIVAEEEK
+198 IKKVERIVAEEEK

-220 LAKHEKE
+220 LAKHEKA

-239 LRTRDDMDDVGYFD
+239 LHTRDDMDDVGYFD

-263 VAKLAELNEHNKV
+263 VSKLTELNEHTKV

-288 IPVAFKTIALK
+288 IPVAFKTIAIK

-315 KVKHWVDGFMSTP
+315 KVKHWVDGFMTTP

-339 ATHTI
+339 ATHSI

-352 NAKTTLDSV
+352 NAKSTLDNV

-380 SNPTS
+380 SNPNS

-550 KIRDAVN
+550 KIRDSVN
-557 IKEGEIIITEETI
+557 IKEGEIIIPEETI

-611 DSSLKSVTFPFNVT
+611 DTSSLKTVEFPFTVT
-625 PDIVD
+625 PDVVD
-630 SLIKKNGDGFPV
+630 ALIKKNGDGIPYH
-642 NMYC
+642 MYC